1 MQRGI
6 GRGVDGMCGD
16 GPKQQRE
23 SGYPRQT
30 DEKGNGKSRLDSS
43 RSTNDTSLRML
54 LKQKTS
60 LPPVVDRKYPSF
72 LKGSRESPPE
82 FGPMD
87 KAQPFRLAQH
97 PSACRSYHRGVTLM
111 LEENPRRR
119 QLGGLV
125 SGETSRANKLTHPTP
140 TAVAERSG
148 PLRRSGSSEMHGA
161 ARSLVADLRNPFR
174 Q

>member
-1 MQRGI
+1 
-6 GRGVDGMCGD
+6 MCGD

-30 DEKGNGKSRLDSS
+30 DEKGNGKSQLYSS

-60 LPPVVDRKYPSF
+60 LPPVVDRKYPSL
-72 LKGSRESPPE
+72 LKGSSESPPE
-82 FGPMD
+82 LGPMD

-111 LEENPRRR
+111 LEENQRDVGSWAAWLAAR
-119 QLGGLV
+119 
-125 SGETSRANKLTHPTP
+125 TSRANKLTHPTP

-148 PLRRSGSSEMHGA
+148 PGG
-161 ARSLVADLRNPFR
+161 PGGKPG
-174 Q
+174 